1 MLTEAKT
8 DEISEKIAAIFQG
21 MELDDVA
28 GILKIQLAM
37 LVTQG
42 TDDADAAMEFLDE
55 IYEDVEQMVESFPF
69 GEELDED
76 EEDEED
82 EEEEDEK
89 GSKPSSN

>member
-1 MLTEAKT
+1 
-8 DEISEKIAAIFQG
+8 

-69 GEELDED
+69 GEELDEED
-76 EEDEED
+76 EEEED
-82 EEEEDEK
+82 EEEEDDK

>member
-69 GEELDED
+69 GEEGDED

-82 EEEEDEK
+82 EDDDK
-89 GSKPSSN
+89 DGKPSAN

>member
-76 EEDEED
+76 EEDEE
-82 EEEEDEK
+82 EEDDK

>member
-28 GILKIQLAM
+28 SVLKIQLAM

-42 TDDADAAMEFLDE
+42 TEDADAAMEFLDE
-55 IYEDVEQMVESFPF
+55 IYEDVEQMVETFPF
-69 GEELDED
+69 GEDLED
-76 EEDEED
+76 ED
-82 EEEEDEK
+82 EEEEDEADDK
-89 GSKPSSN
+89 AAKPSSY

>member
-69 GEELDED
+69 GEELDD
-76 EEDEED
+76 D
-82 EEEEDEK
+82 K

>member
-28 GILKIQLAM
+28 SVLKIQLAM

-42 TDDADAAMEFLDE
+42 TEDADAAMEFLDE
-55 IYEDVEQMVESFPF
+55 IYEDVEQMVETFPF
-69 GEELDED
+69 GEDLEDED
-76 EEDEED
+76 EEDEG
-82 EEEEDEK
+82 EETD
-89 GSKPSSN
+89 GMAAKPSSN

>member
-1 MLTEAKT
+1 MLTETKT

-28 GILKIQLAM
+28 SILKIQLAM

-42 TDDADAAMEFLDE
+42 TEDADAAMEFLDE

-69 GEELDED
+69 GEE
-76 EEDEED
+76 EDEED
-82 EEEEDEK
+82 EEEEEEADDK
-89 GSKPSSN
+89 DAKPSSN

>member
-28 GILKIQLAM
+28 SILKIQLAM

-42 TDDADAAMEFLDE
+42 TEDADSAMEFLDE

-69 GEELDED
+69 GEEPD

-82 EEEEDEK
+82 EEDDAET
-89 GSKPSSN
+89 GKPSSN

>member
-1 MLTEAKT
+1 MLTETKT

-28 GILKIQLAM
+28 SILKIQLAM

-42 TDDADAAMEFLDE
+42 TEDADAAMEFLDE

-69 GEELDED
+69 GEEED
-76 EEDEED
+76 EEDEDED
-82 EEEEDEK
+82 EAADDK
-89 GSKPSSN
+89 DAKPSSN